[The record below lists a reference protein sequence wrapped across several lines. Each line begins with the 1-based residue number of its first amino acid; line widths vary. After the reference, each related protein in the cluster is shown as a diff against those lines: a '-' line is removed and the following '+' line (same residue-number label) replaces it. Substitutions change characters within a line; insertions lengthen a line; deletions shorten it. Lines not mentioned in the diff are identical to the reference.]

1 MHRSRSCALDRDTLE
16 GSENVGMSL
25 TVPESGLPRRRWEP
39 LAGWQEAAPRL
50 RAGVSCGWMSPA
62 GGSTRIS
69 HEISKWIHP
78 QGTREAVALTSVIV
92 ADDPEGI
99 HLRVL
104 RAADIARR
112 GLGGHA
118 EEVDDLGAEHL
129 TRQHIGHARW
139 VRCQGVGRDPTDGL
153 GEGDDAGACE
163 V

>member
-1 MHRSRSCALDRDTLE
+1 AGQGHAR
-16 GSENVGMSL
+16 GVGKRRHEPHGTGVGTPSPQMG
-25 TVPESGLPRRRWEP
+25 TVGR
-39 LAGWQEAAPRL
+39 LAGGGSPPAGGCLVRE
-50 RAGVSCGWMSPA
+50 GVSCGWMSPA

-118 EEVDDLGAEHL
+118 EEVDDL
-129 TRQHIGHARW
+129 
-139 VRCQGVGRDPTDGL
+139 
-153 GEGDDAGACE
+153 
-163 V
+163 